1 MRFCEKGSGGSVRFN
16 MMNKPGASTLNDSV
30 EGGGISVEQSPKK
43 VQKKPRGVKPE
54 LLMVRLLKKV
64 KKCEIKRA
72 F

>member
-1 MRFCEKGSGGSVRFN
+1 M
-16 MMNKPGASTLNDSV
+16 
-30 EGGGISVEQSPKK
+30 EQSPKK
-43 VQKKPRGVKPE
+43 VQKKNPGVKPE

>member
-1 MRFCEKGSGGSVRFN
+1 MRFCDSGGSVRFN
-16 MMNKPGASTLNDSV
+16 MMNKLGASTLNDSV
-30 EGGGISVEQSPKK
+30 EGGKAWSNRQNK

>member
-1 MRFCEKGSGGSVRFN
+1 MRFCDKGSGGSVRFN

-30 EGGGISVEQSPKK
+30 EGGISVEQSPKK

>member
-1 MRFCEKGSGGSVRFN
+1 MRFCDSGGSVRFN

-30 EGGGISVEQSPKK
+30 EGGDKRGAIAKK
-43 VQKKPRGVKPE
+43 SAKKKPRGVKPE

>member
-1 MRFCEKGSGGSVRFN
+1 MRFCDKGSGGSVRFN

-30 EGGGISVEQSPKK
+30 EGGVSVEQSPKK

>member
-1 MRFCEKGSGGSVRFN
+1 
-16 MMNKPGASTLNDSV
+16 MNKPGASTLNDSV
-30 EGGGISVEQSPKK
+30 EGGGSVEQSPKK
-43 VQKKPRGVKPE
+43 VQKKTPGVKPE